1 MGNLTLSQEEEI
13 LNIKN
18 LVQQRVNE
26 INVIVHTT
34 LVMQGQASPFV
45 RKSEACRLYGRKN
58 IEKWTRWGLIEW
70 MKDGENNSQ
79 LRCELS
85 KLIMIAGAA
94 NRNEYFKNKV
104 V

>member
-1 MGNLTLSQEEEI
+1 MARLTLSQEEEI

-26 INVIVHTT
+26 IDVIVHKT
-34 LVMQGQASPFV
+34 LVMQGQVQPFIN
-45 RKSEACRLYGRKN
+45 KNEAYRMYGRKK

-70 MKDGENNSQ
+70 IKDGENNSH

-85 KLIMIAGAA
+85 KLIMIAGSA